1 MAALYAWI
9 CLLWLLASVVDDN
22 TRARR
27 AGVWLRGAVS
37 KHVSSVNG
45 QTLKVSR
52 NHLSGRSFLQG
63 GACRTAN
70 VCLESKLVTQMNDI
84 VGIISVKKIRVN
96 LADTR

>member
-1 MAALYAWI
+1 MDV
-9 CLLWLLASVVDDN
+9 LAVVIGVGNDN

-52 NHLSGRSFLQG
+52 NHLSGRSFLQR
-63 GACRTAN
+63 GACRTAD
-70 VCLESKLVTQMNDI
+70 VCLESELVTEVNDI
-84 VGIISVKKIRVN
+84 VGIVSVKKIRVN